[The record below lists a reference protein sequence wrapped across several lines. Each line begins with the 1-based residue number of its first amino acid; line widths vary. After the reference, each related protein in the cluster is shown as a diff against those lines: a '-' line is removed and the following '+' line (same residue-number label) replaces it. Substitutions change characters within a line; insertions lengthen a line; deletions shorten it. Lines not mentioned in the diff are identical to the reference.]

1 MAQPA
6 KTIVLTCSPS
16 AQRCL
21 EYDSPAGARSAGS
34 RLHTKENQDMKN
46 IGSSVIVVSVLLLA
60 FSTAP
65 PAAFGEQGENRE
77 RPWKVLHF
85 FERGAGDLAFVDL
98 GDPGP
103 SIGDRLVF
111 SNPLFDTDNRL
122 IGRDGAECVI
132 VRIDPTEPPE
142 RQQVVQCT
150 ISVQLADGQLT
161 VQGLAQGT
169 ENYFAVTGGTGAY
182 RKARG
187 EVLARDIVPL
197 QEAEITVW
205 LYR

>member
-1 MAQPA
+1 
-6 KTIVLTCSPS
+6 
-16 AQRCL
+16 
-21 EYDSPAGARSAGS
+21 
-34 RLHTKENQDMKN
+34 MKR
-46 IGSSVIVVSVLLLA
+46 IGSGAIAASVLLLA
-60 FSTAP
+60 LGAA
-65 PAAFGEQGENRE
+65 PAAASDEHERGRE
-77 RPWKVLHF
+77 RPWKVLKF
-85 FERGAGDLAFVDL
+85 YERSAGDLAFLDL
-98 GDPGP
+98 GAPGP

-111 SNPLFDTDNRL
+111 SNPLYDAQGQV

-150 ISVQLADGQLT
+150 ISAQFADGQIT

-197 QEAEITVW
+197 QEAEITIW

>member
-1 MAQPA
+1 M
-6 KTIVLTCSPS
+6 TNV
-16 AQRCL
+16 R
-21 EYDSPAGARSAGS
+21 RSA
-34 RLHTKENQDMKN
+34 
-46 IGSSVIVVSVLLLA
+46 IVVPMLLVALSVA
-60 FSTAP
+60 TG
-65 PAAFGEQGENRE
+65 AASDEQGRDRE

-85 FERGAGDLAFVDL
+85 FERSAGDLAFVDL
-98 GDPGP
+98 GAPGP
-103 SIGDRLVF
+103 GIGDRLVF
-111 SNPLFDTDNRL
+111 SNPLFDTQGRV

-150 ISVQLADGQLT
+150 ISAQLADGQIT

-182 RKARG
+182 RNARG
-187 EVLARDIVPL
+187 ELLARDIVPL
-197 QEAEITVW
+197 QEAEITIW

>member
-1 MAQPA
+1 MKQIRSSSIAAIMLLVAFTMAPASASAQP
-6 KTIVLTCSPS
+6 PG
-16 AQRCL
+16 
-21 EYDSPAGARSAGS
+21 D
-34 RLHTKENQDMKN
+34 H
-46 IGSSVIVVSVLLLA
+46 
-60 FSTAP
+60 
-65 PAAFGEQGENRE
+65 E

-85 FERGAGDLAFVDL
+85 FERNTGDLNFVDV
-98 GDPGP
+98 GAPGP

-111 SNPLFDTDNRL
+111 SAQIFDTNNRP
-122 IGRDGAECVI
+122 IGRDGADCVI
-132 VRIDPTEPPE
+132 VRLAPSEPPD

-150 ISVQLADGQLT
+150 ISVQLADGQIT

-187 EVLARDIVPL
+187 EVFAKDIVPL
-197 QEAEITVW
+197 QEAEITIW

>member
-1 MAQPA
+1 
-6 KTIVLTCSPS
+6 
-16 AQRCL
+16 
-21 EYDSPAGARSAGS
+21 
-34 RLHTKENQDMKN
+34 MKN
-46 IGSSVIVVSVLLLA
+46 PGSSALVLSMLLLTLNVA
-60 FSTAP
+60 PATASD
-65 PAAFGEQGENRE
+65 EDRRRE
-77 RPWKVLHF
+77 RPWKVLRF
-85 FERGAGDLAFVDL
+85 FERGAGDLAFIDL
-98 GDPGP
+98 GAPGP

-111 SNPLFDTDNRL
+111 SNPLYDTHDRI

-169 ENYFAVTGGTGAY
+169 ENTFAVTGGTGAY
-182 RKARG
+182 RKAHG
-187 EVLARDIVPL
+187 EAHARDIVPL
-197 QEAEITVW
+197 QEAEITVR